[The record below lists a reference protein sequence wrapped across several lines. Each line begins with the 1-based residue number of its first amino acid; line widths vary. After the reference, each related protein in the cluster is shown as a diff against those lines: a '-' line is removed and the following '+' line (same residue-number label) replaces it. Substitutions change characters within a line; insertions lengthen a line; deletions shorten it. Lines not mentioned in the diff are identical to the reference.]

1 MGSLFVERFVLL
13 LSAPSA
19 PVPLLALVTTFH
31 LALAALRNHKS
42 RGTYPLSSLALVS
55 AVLAGLPWM
64 LPSTSG
70 LIAGGLL
77 HAAWFFVCERVTS
90 ASPAPST
97 SSARPSS
104 PQASNPRRP
113 AVSPAAR
120 PALTPGARGASTFI
134 ATPVL
139 AVVDETPDIRTFR
152 LKRPDAFMYEAGQFV
167 PVRVKID
174 GKDHVRCYSIS
185 SAPEATGYIEI
196 SVKRQ
201 GLVSNALHAMV
212 RPGASLFVREPAGA
226 FTYPSTDDRPLV
238 LIAGGVGITPLMSML
253 RHGVMA
259 NPGRPITLLYSAR
272 DAVDLAFGDELH
284 TLARRHPQIRVA
296 MTTTRGRGQ
305 GLTHGR
311 IDRHLITTAAPE
323 LASSIVLMCGPQA
336 MIDELRATLAALGLA
351 ESQVRSEYFEAAV
364 AASTKLRQER
374 DIGAGAN
381 VETIADEPANVV
393 IQFTRS
399 NRKVD
404 ACGRAMLLD
413 VAERGGVEIPSL
425 CRAGVCGTC
434 RTRVVSGDVVCDADL
449 LNANERDQGFV
460 LACVACVVGDC
471 AVEA

>member
-1 MGSLFVERFVLL
+1 M
-13 LSAPSA
+13 
-19 PVPLLALVTTFH
+19 PLLALATTFH

-42 RGTYPLSSLALVS
+42 KGSYPLSSLALVS
-55 AVLAGLPWM
+55 AVLAGLPWV

-70 LIAGGLL
+70 LIAGGLI
-77 HAAWFFVCERVTS
+77 HAVWFVVCERAT
-90 ASPAPST
+90 AGSPNQATP
-97 SSARPSS
+97 SARPSS
-104 PQASNPRRP
+104 AQASNVRRP

-120 PALTPGARGASTFI
+120 PSQPPAARGANAFI

-152 LKRPDAFMYEAGQFV
+152 LKRPEAFTYQAGQFI

-185 SAPEATGYIEI
+185 SAPESTGYIEI

-253 RHGVMA
+253 RHGVMWD
-259 NPGRPITLLYSAR
+259 PGRPITLLYTAR
-272 DAVDLAFGDELH
+272 DAVDLAFADELRS
-284 TLARRHPQIRVA
+284 LSRRHPQIRVA
-296 MTTTRGRGQ
+296 MTTTRAQVQ
-305 GLTHGR
+305 GLGHGR
-311 IDRHLITTAAPE
+311 LDRQLIAAAVPE

-336 MIDELRATLAALGLA
+336 MIDELRATLAALGLP

-374 DIGAGAN
+374 DAGGGSDTRSST
-381 VETIADEPANVV
+381 ESADVV

-399 NRKVD
+399 NRKIG
-404 ACGRAMLLD
+404 ACERATLLD
-413 VAERGGVEIPSL
+413 VADREGVEIPSL

-434 RTRVVSGDVVCDADL
+434 RTRVLSGDVVCDADL
-449 LNANERDQGFV
+449 LNANDRDQGFV
-460 LACVACVVGDC
+460 LACVASVVGDC